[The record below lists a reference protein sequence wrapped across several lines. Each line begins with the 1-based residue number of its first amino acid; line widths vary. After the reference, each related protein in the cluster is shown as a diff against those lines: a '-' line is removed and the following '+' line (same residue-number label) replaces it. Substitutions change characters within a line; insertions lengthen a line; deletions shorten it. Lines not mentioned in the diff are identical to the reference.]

1 MRILRKK
8 RKKVTENNYEI
19 IIRINQAA
27 STGHFYLEKLM
38 KQKIN

>member
-27 STGHFYLEKLM
+27 ITDHFLFRKNIEA
-38 KQKIN
+38 KIS